1 MALIAAK
8 NNKITKQCAVSI
20 KLRVQET
27 IILIQIKTT
36 TNTKIEI
43 STIKIKRYIKE
54 IER

>member
-1 MALIAAK
+1 MAIIAAK
-8 NNKITKQCAVSI
+8 NNKIPEQPAISL
-20 KLRVQET
+20 KLPLQET

>member
-1 MALIAAK
+1 MAIIAAK
-8 NNKITKQCAVSI
+8 NNKIPEQPAISL
-20 KLRVQET
+20 KLPLQR
-27 IILIQIKTT
+27 IPRQIKTT